1 MEHTTLPA
9 LRRGLRCHSIRRSR
23 PGRAAKST
31 QEIWLLV
38 PTGKTAIE
46 ASERDGPR
54 DGRHATRCISVS
66 APFIAVVPACALMTP
81 GSAADPQGLVI
92 ALDSRLL
99 KETSRRV
106 FGTVVREVPRWFKA
120 WDPFLREAADTLAP
134 LHRSRIADS
143 ACLDVFADVIAL
155 HLVCHYGRRTDAHD
169 SGTSLT
175 PQKLTLV
182 ELFIHEH
189 IAETI
194 QVEQLA
200 ALVHMSP
207 SHFARAFKKATGC
220 PPHFYVT
227 TERLKFAR
235 FMLSGG
241 SLPLIEVAE
250 RSGFHTQQHFT
261 EVFHR
266 YTGST
271 PRSFR
276 LSQSRTGDLIERE
289 RRTL

>member
-9 LRRGLRCHSIRRSR
+9 LRRGLRCHSIRKGR
-23 PGRAAKST
+23 PDRVAKST

-46 ASERDGPR
+46 ASERDGQ
-54 DGRHATRCISVS
+54 HATRRVSVS
-66 APFIAVVPACALMTP
+66 APFIAVVPACALRTL
-81 GSAADPQGLVI
+81 GSAADQQGLVI

-134 LHRSRIADS
+134 LHRSRIANP

-155 HLVCHYGRRTDAHD
+155 HLVCHYGRRSDAHD

-175 PQKLTLV
+175 AQKLTLV

-194 QVEQLA
+194 KVEQLA
-200 ALVHMSP
+200 TLVHMSP
-207 SHFARAFKKATGC
+207 SHFARAFKKATGY

-235 FMLSGG
+235 FMLSEG

-250 RSGFHTQQHFT
+250 CAGFHTQQHFT

-271 PRSFR
+271 PRAFR
-276 LSQSRTGDLIERE
+276 LSQSRTGDLMERE